1 MSASNTSGNKPVVA
15 IAGRPNVGKSTL
27 FNRIIRYR
35 KAITDPTPGVTRDPV
50 EGIAEINGM
59 EIKFIDTGGY
69 KLDQEALDDL
79 VVARSLEIVSEAD
92 LVILVLELKEITAED
107 EIFIEKMR
115 PFSNKLMLV
124 VNKVD
129 SPEKEDQIWNYY
141 SLGFDKVFPVSASHG
156 YGYSDLIDAVYD
168 RVKELDTFGK
178 PGEKEYLSD
187 KLINIAV
194 LGKPNT
200 GKSTLTNLFTQKNS
214 SIVSDIP
221 GTTRDIVEG
230 YFSYKNREFRVLDT
244 AGIRRKKKVNESVE
258 YYSVN
263 RAIKSIDE
271 SDVIL
276 LMIDSIEGLSDQDK
290 KIANLIVR
298 KGKGVIIVL
307 NKWDLQSKIPNA
319 FEAVSDRVKFLFP
332 ILGFAPIVPLSALKS
347 EGVEELLDTVIK
359 IRHQLQKRVETS
371 TLNSHLTDWVEEN
384 EAPRSKKGR
393 YKIKYMT
400 QVSAE
405 PIKFLL
411 FVNNKKGFPESY
423 QRYILRMI
431 RQDFGMPSVPITM
444 ELRD

>member
-1 MSASNTSGNKPVVA
+1 
-15 IAGRPNVGKSTL
+15 
-27 FNRIIRYR
+27 
-35 KAITDPTPGVTRDPV
+35 
-50 EGIAEINGM
+50 
-59 EIKFIDTGGY
+59 
-69 KLDQEALDDL
+69 
-79 VVARSLEIVSEAD
+79 
-92 LVILVLELKEITAED
+92 
-107 EIFIEKMR
+107 
-115 PFSNKLMLV
+115 
-124 VNKVD
+124 
-129 SPEKEDQIWNYY
+129 
-141 SLGFDKVFPVSASHG
+141 
-156 YGYSDLIDAVYD
+156 
-168 RVKELDTFGK
+168 
-178 PGEKEYLSD
+178 
-187 KLINIAV
+187 
-194 LGKPNT
+194 
-200 GKSTLTNLFTQKNS
+200 
-214 SIVSDIP
+214 
-221 GTTRDIVEG
+221 
-230 YFSYKNREFRVLDT
+230 
-244 AGIRRKKKVNESVE
+244 
-258 YYSVN
+258 
-263 RAIKSIDE
+263 
-271 SDVIL
+271 
-276 LMIDSIEGLSDQDK
+276 MIDSIEGLSDQDK

-307 NKWDLQSKIPNA
+307 NKWDLQSKMPNA

-444 ELRD
+444 ELRDSKKLENGFLYDWGNLQAAGVKPHVLRYWEQEFELVNPRKDRAEKGSTLGTMSISSSELNTCFMTKNYY